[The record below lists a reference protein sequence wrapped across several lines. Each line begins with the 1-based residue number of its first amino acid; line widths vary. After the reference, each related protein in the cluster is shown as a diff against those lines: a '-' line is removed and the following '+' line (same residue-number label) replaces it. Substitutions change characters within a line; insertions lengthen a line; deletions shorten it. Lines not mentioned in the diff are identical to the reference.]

1 MKKMLSVIAV
11 STGLIMAASTTMAAS
26 QDHAHQHDQKMSTQH
41 HKQAQ
46 QHPDNHGSDV
56 KRVATQNNKAHHN
69 WRAGN
74 KFPSEYRGV
83 GYKVNYQHNKKLS
96 KPGKN
101 QQWYKADNQYVLV
114 DTTSYAILKVL
125 GL

>member
-1 MKKMLSVIAV
+1 MKKIFSTFAISISVM
-11 STGLIMAASTTMAAS
+11 MAASTAIAAP
-26 QDHAHQHDQKMSTQH
+26 QDHANHHDKAMPTQQHKNT
-41 HKQAQ
+41 Q
-46 QHPDNHGSDV
+46 QHPNNHGADV
-56 KRVATQNNKAHHN
+56 KRVATQNKPHHN
-69 WRAGN
+69 WNTGN
-74 KFPSEYRGV
+74 KFPNDYRGA

-114 DTTSYAILKVL
+114 DTTTYVILKVL